1 MVNEFSTF
9 AQMPRPIFQKVNIN
23 EIIIGSISMIKL
35 ANSELSIKSNLEKIE
50 KIYLKADPNL
60 INQALNNLFKNSIN
74 AINENKEIIVG
85 EINIKLY
92 KKNNMCYLDFIDNG
106 IGFPI
111 NKEHL
116 LEPYISRSKKGS
128 GLGLAVVKKI
138 MEDHKGSIELKDNK
152 KNGAKVILSF
162 PLSKKL
168 GLHE

>member
-35 ANSELSIKSNLEKIE
+35 ANSQLSIKSNLEKIE

-92 KKNNMCYLDFIDNG
+92 KKQYVLFR
-106 IGFPI
+106 
-111 NKEHL
+111 L
-116 LEPYISRSKKGS
+116 YR
-128 GLGLAVVKKI
+128 
-138 MEDHKGSIELKDNK
+138 
-152 KNGAKVILSF
+152 
-162 PLSKKL
+162 
-168 GLHE
+168 